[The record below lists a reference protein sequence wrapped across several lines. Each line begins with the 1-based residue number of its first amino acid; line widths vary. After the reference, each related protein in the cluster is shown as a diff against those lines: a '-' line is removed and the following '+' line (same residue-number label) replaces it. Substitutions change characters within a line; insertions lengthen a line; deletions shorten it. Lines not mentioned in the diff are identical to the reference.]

1 MGVGGGGK
9 DGNSVTDYMQN
20 KMNKKSTERT
30 GSLILLWPCL
40 NIRTVVRVHV
50 GFGDMIA
57 KFGVQRRL

>member
-1 MGVGGGGK
+1 MGGGGK
-9 DGNSVTDYMQN
+9 DGNSDYMQN

-30 GSLILLWPCL
+30 GSLILLRPCL